1 MAMED
6 IPKALEPFT
15 QIEESLARKHG
26 GTGLGLALTK
36 MLVESHG
43 GTLTIESSRGVGT
56 TVSFTLPA
64 EASLANVPPAKS
76 APRSGNEP
84 VALAG

>member
-1 MAMED
+1 MATAD

-43 GTLTIESSRGVGT
+43 GTLTIESTRGVGT

-64 EASLANVPPAKS
+64 SSAVAKPAPKDGG
-76 APRSGNEP
+76 APW
-84 VALAG
+84 ALAG